1 MSGIA
6 RAPTRARAPARS
18 SSSSRDG
25 ARRRAPTRARRDRA
39 RASRVVARASAPATE
54 SYSFFNLAR
63 AEFPENWR
71 EPAVKVR
78 YEDSALDLALMAW
91 FTAKIGAAIDAP
103 KPKEISYDEFI
114 ALCFL
119 QMKGRDA
126 VGMGD
131 VTAGVIRSLVPP
143 GGNAAFRALFPPN
156 RFSCELNATI
166 TKIVFAWMVG
176 PMEVETTT
184 ENDLGIEM
192 ASKVHIKKCRWLQ
205 ESGCTA
211 MCVNMCK
218 CATQEVFTDD
228 FGLPLTIKPNFENKS
243 CDFYFGLTP
252 PPIEKDEALLF
263 GCNALCATAAPDSE
277 GTPCHKLRPYEGE
290 L

>member
-1 MSGIA
+1 MVARTTVPRVLFYTTVDPRTPSRVFYRHRATRPPGRRTSARASSSSSSSSSSSRTSGMSGIA

-119 QMKGRDA
+119 QMKGRERGRD
-126 VGMGD
+126 G
-131 VTAGVIRSLVPP
+131 
-143 GGNAAFRALFPPN
+143 
-156 RFSCELNATI
+156 
-166 TKIVFAWMVG
+166 
-176 PMEVETTT
+176 
-184 ENDLGIEM
+184 
-192 ASKVHIKKCRWLQ
+192 
-205 ESGCTA
+205 
-211 MCVNMCK
+211 
-218 CATQEVFTDD
+218 
-228 FGLPLTIKPNFENKS
+228 
-243 CDFYFGLTP
+243 
-252 PPIEKDEALLF
+252 
-263 GCNALCATAAPDSE
+263 
-277 GTPCHKLRPYEGE
+277 
-290 L
+290 